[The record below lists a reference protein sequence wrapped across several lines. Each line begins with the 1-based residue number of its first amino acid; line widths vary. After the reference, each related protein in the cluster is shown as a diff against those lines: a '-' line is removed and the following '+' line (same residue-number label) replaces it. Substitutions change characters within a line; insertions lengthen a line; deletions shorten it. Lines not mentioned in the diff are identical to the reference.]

1 MNDYT
6 EKQGQCK
13 PNNSIVFLKTS
24 CYTKAAR
31 RCFMFGNENGKPAD
45 KRSIPMTTAA
55 VVLSVIA
62 VSTICCIYVSFLCG
76 ILGIIFA
83 LLSKG
88 GESTMSPNAR
98 TALIVSVFAV
108 VMTVLLL
115 AASVFTLILQ
125 YGSLEA
131 FWNVYMEMVK
141 AYSAGMP

>member
-1 MNDYT
+1 
-6 EKQGQCK
+6 
-13 PNNSIVFLKTS
+13 
-24 CYTKAAR
+24 
-31 RCFMFGNENGKPAD
+31 
-45 KRSIPMTTAA
+45 
-55 VVLSVIA
+55 
-62 VSTICCIYVSFLCG
+62 
-76 ILGIIFA
+76 
-83 LLSKG
+83 
-88 GESTMSPNAR
+88 MSPNAR